1 MPRPT
6 AAQLAY
12 GSATVFF
19 STLAMLLL
27 SQTETGI
34 GVAVI
39 AIAGLGLGL
48 LVAMTVP
55 MPRVSRVVRRHV
67 VRTESPAAPGTSAV
81 PAAVPSAVPAPD
93 GRARPTGTPQPAA
106 WRGVTAGAGE
116 ARIGEHSR

>member
-12 GSATVFF
+12 GSATVFL

-27 SQTETGI
+27 SQTRTGI

-39 AIAGLGLGL
+39 AVAGLGLGL

-55 MPRVSRVVRRHV
+55 MPGIARVVRRRATRARATTRWEPAPARLPHPRV
-67 VRTESPAAPGTSAV
+67 PRPAAT
-81 PAAVPSAVPAPD
+81 
-93 GRARPTGTPQPAA
+93 R
-106 WRGVTAGAGE
+106 AGAG
-116 ARIGEHSR
+116 RPSR

>member
-6 AAQLAY
+6 ATQLVY
-12 GSATVFF
+12 GSATVFL

-27 SQTETGI
+27 SQTQTGI

-55 MPRVSRVVRRHV
+55 MPRLSRVVRRHV
-67 VRTESPAAPGTSAV
+67 VRTKSPVSPATLHAV
-81 PAAVPSAVPAPD
+81 RPSAGHLDRSRGTRPAD
-93 GRARPTGTPQPAA
+93 N
-106 WRGVTAGAGE
+106 AGARVSGE
-116 ARIGEHSR
+116 ARVGGARVSEHSR

>member
-12 GSATVFF
+12 GSATVFL

-27 SQTETGI
+27 SQTQTGV

-55 MPRVSRVVRRHV
+55 MPGVPRVVRRHFL
-67 VRTESPAAPGTSAV
+67 RAESPAAPAPLKAV
-81 PAAVPSAVPAPD
+81 PTPPERLRPVAGAP
-93 GRARPTGTPQPAA
+93 RARWGSLTGPAA
-106 WRGVTAGAGE
+106 AADTRV
-116 ARIGEHSR
+116 GEHSR

>member
-12 GSATVFF
+12 GSATVFL

-27 SQTETGI
+27 SQTQTGI

-55 MPRVSRVVRRHV
+55 MPAVPRVVRR
-67 VRTESPAAPGTSAV
+67 RAGRAESPAAPASS
-81 PAAVPSAVPAPD
+81 PAAPAPS
-93 GRARPTGTPQPAA
+93 GRVRPAHSPSRARRWPVTEPAA
-106 WRGVTAGAGE
+106 AAR
-116 ARIGEHSR
+116 ARIGEHSG

>member
-12 GSATVFF
+12 GSATVFL

-27 SQTETGI
+27 SQTQTGV

-55 MPRVSRVVRRHV
+55 MPGVPRVVRR
-67 VRTESPAAPGTSAV
+67 RLARAKAPAAPAPLRAV
-81 PAAVPSAVPAPD
+81 PTPPEHVRPVAAPPL
-93 GRARPTGTPQPAA
+93 ARWGNLTGPAA
-106 WRGVTAGAGE
+106 ATDTRV
-116 ARIGEHSR
+116 GEHSR

>member
-27 SQTETGI
+27 SQTQTGI

-55 MPRVSRVVRRHV
+55 MPGVSRVVRRHV
-67 VRTESPAAPGTSAV
+67 VRNGPPAAPAPLQAV
-81 PAAVPSAVPAPD
+81 PTPSGRPGPAGAP
-93 GRARPTGTPQPAA
+93 RRTA
-106 WRGVTAGAGE
+106 WGGVTAGAGE